1 MAYIKFEN
9 KNGGGSGAPQ
19 PVLISAAN
27 ATSVAYGGTK
37 TLSSAGTV
45 PNGTYEEIQ
54 ILNDQSGKTVK
65 LYFTDLTDLDTAAD
79 LQTFIGYVIGLINT
93 ASLKGP
99 DSSMI
104 DSEYISPSYFIT
116 PSGGS
121 STLTAITLDGL
132 IVA

>member
-1 MAYIKFEN
+1 MAFVKFEN
-9 KNGGGSGAPQ
+9 KNGGGSAAPQ

-27 ATSVAYGGTK
+27 ATSVAYGGTV

-45 PNGTYEEIQ
+45 PDGTYEEIQ
-54 ILNDQSGKTVK
+54 ILNDQSGKITK
-65 LYFTDLTDLDTAAD
+65 LYFTDLSNLDTGAD
-79 LQTFIGYVIGLINT
+79 LQTFIGYVLGLINT

-104 DSEYISPSYFIT
+104 DSEYVSPEYFIT
-116 PSGGS
+116 PSGGT
-121 STLTAITLDGL
+121 STLTAITLDGV